1 MATRK
6 VSGINVR
13 CMTPDG
19 KWVSGGIQDIYASG
33 RMTVANGTTKYDC
46 KETGGLFNATTHAGI
61 LLARFISI
69 RTDQTITVY
78 LVSVTGGAAASC
90 GDAIIMTAAGSPYEI
105 ELEVTNVLITNASGS
120 TAYVDIFYN

>member
-1 MATRK
+1 MATRS

-19 KWVSGGIQDIYASG
+19 KWLASGVQDCYGSG
-33 RMTVANGTTKYDC
+33 RMTVANATTKYDC
-46 KETGGLFNATTHAGI
+46 KVTGGLFATITF
-61 LLARFISI
+61 ARFVSI

-78 LVSVTGGAAASC
+78 LVSAKGGAAASC
-90 GDAIIMTAAGSPYEI
+90 GEAIIMTAAGSPYEI